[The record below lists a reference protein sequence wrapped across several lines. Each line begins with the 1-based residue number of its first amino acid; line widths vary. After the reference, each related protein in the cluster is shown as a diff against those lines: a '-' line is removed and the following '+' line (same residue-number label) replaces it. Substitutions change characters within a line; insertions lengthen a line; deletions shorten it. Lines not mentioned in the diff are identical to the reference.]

1 MRSGSSRVQNLVL
14 LILCAGVTA
23 LGLVNWRVMELEPAP
38 PLTVASSAD
47 TLEASVLGQKPID
60 PLPLSDFEEIVR
72 RPVFTA
78 SRSPFVAPTQRAQTI
93 AGLGSPDI
101 RLAGIAIDTNT
112 KRALLRTAQQP
123 QARWVEQGESID
135 GWLLQVVREDAVII
149 ASGQQAHELRLYPAQ
164 GPSARQQ

>member
-1 MRSGSSRVQNLVL
+1 MSSGSSRTQNLVL
-14 LILCAGVTA
+14 LILCAGVAA
-23 LGLVNWRVMELEPAP
+23 LGFLNWRIMELEPAP
-38 PLTVASSAD
+38 PLSLARSAD
-47 TLEASVLGQKPID
+47 TPGAPAFGQRPTD

-78 SRSPFVAPTQRAQTI
+78 SRRPVAVPEERAQTV

-101 RLAGIAIDTNT
+101 RLAGIAIDTNA

-123 QARWVEQGESID
+123 QARWVEQGESIE

-164 GPSARQQ
+164 GPSSRQQ

>member
-1 MRSGSSRVQNLVL
+1 M
-14 LILCAGVTA
+14 LCAGVVA
-23 LGLVNWRVMELEPAP
+23 LGFLNWRIMELEPAP
-38 PLTVASSAD
+38 PLTVASTAD
-47 TLEASVLGQKPID
+47 TPGAPAFGQRPID

-78 SRSPFVAPTQRAQTI
+78 TRKPFVAPAEKAQTV
-93 AGLGSPDI
+93 AGPGSPDI
-101 RLAGIAIDTNT
+101 RLAGIAIDTNA

-164 GPSARQQ
+164 SPSSRQQ